1 MVNNKSAKN
10 TPQKKFEDPELE
22 AEVFFAKEHGLP
34 APNKLASDLVREKSE
49 PLISYKPTVTK
60 NGKGAKAER
69 KARSR
74 GVSGSSSRK
83 DGNRFEYGF
92 DCIDFAYESNPVK
105 DDDDDSIDGED
116 EYFEYDTVVTC
127 NDPKIRGAI
136 SDYFT
141 NGSVDEAIETLEA
154 YTLTKDIVMKSLQH
168 IIVANLE
175 YGPRKV
181 KAASLLMSG
190 IVKAEIASI
199 GNILDALSEMLSDLE
214 NLLLDY
220 PNASKT
226 FEQLFARLVFDE
238 VLTVDDLEDIRMST
252 VILNNSKMNQICLI
266 AKSFAKNPVILRTM
280 FEPSGSEESLD
291 IIDSHFVSILRD
303 YFINHD
309 QDDSMRRLKEL
320 GVPHYHHSFVLQA
333 LVYATDKI
341 TEQNMDLFIVLL
353 KHMLDNG
360 FLTTTSL
367 EAGFHLFFD
376 SLIDLKFDL
385 PLVYSLA
392 KYITESAFKTGL
404 IRREVVDCYPH
415 TEAYTPLVVEARKRV
430 PTDDEGIG
438 SLSSNVSS
446 DEDSISKM
454 SPPMN
459 TKDVYKGNTDTVKN
473 TGNCMV

>member
-1 MVNNKSAKN
+1 M
-10 TPQKKFEDPELE
+10 
-22 AEVFFAKEHGLP
+22 LP
-34 APNKLASDLVREKSE
+34 FLA
-49 PLISYKPTVTK
+49 YKPSTTK
-60 NGKGAKAER
+60 NGKSGKAER

-83 DGNRFEYGF
+83 DGNRFEYGL

-105 DDDDDSIDGED
+105 DDDDASIDGED
-116 EYFEYDTVVTC
+116 EYFEYDTVVAS

-136 SDYFT
+136 SDYFA
-141 NGSVDEAIETLEA
+141 NGSVEEAVGTLEA

-168 IIVANLE
+168 IIAANLE

-181 KAASLLMSG
+181 KATSLLISG
-190 IVKAEIASI
+190 LVKAEIASV

-220 PNASKT
+220 PTASKT
-226 FEQLFARLVFDE
+226 FEQLFARLVFDD
-238 VLTVDDLEDIRMST
+238 VLNTDDLEDIRMST
-252 VILNNSKMNQICLI
+252 LILNNSKMNQICLI
-266 AKSFAKNPVILRTM
+266 AESFARNPVILRTM

-291 IIDSHFVSILRD
+291 VIDSHFVSILRD

-309 QDDSMRRLKEL
+309 QEDSMRRLKEL

-333 LVYATDKI
+333 LVFATDKV
-341 TEQNMDLFIVLL
+341 TEQNMDLFIALL
-353 KHMLDNG
+353 KHMLDSG
-360 FLTTTSL
+360 FLTTTSV

-392 KYITESAFKTGL
+392 KYVTESASKAGL
-404 IRREVVDCYPH
+404 ICREVVDCYPH
-415 TEAYTPLVVEARKRV
+415 TEAYTPLIVEARKRV